1 MVHDVGFGASGLL
14 MKRFGAQDLGITYE
28 GFR

>member
-14 MKRFGAQDLGITYE
+14 MKRLGVQDVGIIYE